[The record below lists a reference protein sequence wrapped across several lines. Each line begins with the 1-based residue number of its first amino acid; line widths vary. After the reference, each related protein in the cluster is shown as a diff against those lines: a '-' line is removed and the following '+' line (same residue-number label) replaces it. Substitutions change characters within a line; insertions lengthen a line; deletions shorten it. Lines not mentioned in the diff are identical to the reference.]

1 MKKDKKEP
9 NNENSRGS
17 HRILEF
23 YYTYPALKKIGL
35 FLQKKRCCIENRYNI
50 F

>member
-35 FLQKKRCCIENRYNI
+35 FYKKKMLYRE
-50 F
+50 